1 MFKKYFLRFFILQF
15 LDIDGTIEV
24 IKLFFMNYFLFIFR
38 NILRNDEKYL
48 ICKVNSGLTGWIWW
62 IFKYLPVRLITRIF
76 TSFLLEGHKV
86 NPGSFIFITGI
97 SKVMSALL
105 SHILYVLLRLEKK
118 LNTRIIFKFSCLYIL
133 LCCFIM

>member
-15 LDIDGTIEV
+15 VDIDGTIEV

-86 NPGSFIFITGI
+86 NPVSEFNEFEPRL
-97 SKVMSALL
+97 KSAKNRFQLCAGL
-105 SHILYVLLRLEKK
+105 NFET
-118 LNTRIIFKFSCLYIL
+118 LNTF
-133 LCCFIM
+133 